1 LWTRTIGSTLVGQF
15 VNTAIFYGIG
25 LSGILPFKSLIV
37 AIIAGWLMKS
47 AVEAAMTP
55 LTYWVVKKVKKIENL
70 DHYDRETNF
79 NPFIFK

>member
-1 LWTRTIGSTLVGQF
+1 
-15 VNTAIFYGIG
+15 
-25 LSGILPFKSLIV
+25 
-37 AIIAGWLMKS
+37 MKS

-79 NPFIFK
+79 NPFIFR